1 MTEERKIKVLLSK
14 LGADVHWRGIVAVAR
29 MLRDAGMEVVYIGSA
44 NPPEIIEAAIQ
55 EGADV
60 VGVSSLCGAELS
72 LGSELIDLAKQRKLT
87 DNSLFLAG
95 GVFPH
100 SHTLKLKEFGF
111 DGVFEPGATQKEI
124 AGFIKDAIE
133 RKGGFEFKA

>member
-1 MTEERKIKVLLSK
+1 MTQERKIKVLLSK
-14 LGADVHWRGIVAVAR
+14 LGVDVHWRGVVTVAR
-29 MLRDAGMEVVYIGSA
+29 MLRDAGMEVVYIGNA

-55 EGADV
+55 EGVDV

-72 LGSELIDLAKQRKLT
+72 LGSELIDLAKQKGLT
-87 DNSLFLAG
+87 DNSLLLIG

-111 DGVFEPGATQKEI
+111 DGVFEPGATRDEI
-124 AGFIKDAIE
+124 VSLIKNAIE
-133 RKGGFEFKA
+133 GKEAVK